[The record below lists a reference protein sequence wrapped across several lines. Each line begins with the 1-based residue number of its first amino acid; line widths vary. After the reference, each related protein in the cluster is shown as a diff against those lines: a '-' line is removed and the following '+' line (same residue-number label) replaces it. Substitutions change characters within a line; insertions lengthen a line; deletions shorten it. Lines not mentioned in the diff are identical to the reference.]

1 MSREGY
7 RTLTHFKF
15 EMVEMAEMAGMV
27 EMATSIC
34 PFSGA
39 RYTKFKDVFSCCFWC
54 VLLKIKKEKKAL

>member
-1 MSREGY
+1 MARDMSREGY

-15 EMVEMAEMAGMV
+15 EMVEMAEMVGMV

-39 RYTKFKDVFSCCFWC
+39 RYTRY
-54 VLLKIKKEKKAL
+54 

>member
-1 MSREGY
+1 MARDMSREGY

-34 PFSGA
+34 PFAGA
-39 RYTKFKDVFSCCFWC
+39 RYTENPPPLISKQSPF
-54 VLLKIKKEKKAL
+54 